1 MGALAHIAVTD
12 FKGAVMISR
21 RVFVLSASALFA
33 AGALPAYAAQEVTAQ
48 QAYQL
53 IQDNPDIIVLDIRTG
68 REFRSGHISGAINI
82 NYFDQNFR
90 DRIAQLDGSKIYI
103 MHCAAGGRS
112 DASIRILRNAGL
124 TNVYHMG
131 GGTSEWKSQG
141 LPLVR

>member
-1 MGALAHIAVTD
+1 MLN
-12 FKGAVMISR
+12 R
-21 RVFVLSASALFA
+21 RTLLTACASAIMLA
-33 AGALPAYAAQEVTAQ
+33 ALPARAAEEVTAQ

-53 IQDNPDIIVLDIRTG
+53 LQSNPDIVVLDIRTG
-68 REFRSGHISGAINI
+68 REFRSGHIEGAINI
-82 NYFDQNFR
+82 NYFDRNFR
-90 DRIAQLDGSKIYI
+90 DQIAELDGSKTYI

-131 GGTSEWKSQG
+131 GGTSEWRREG